1 MSVNGICN
9 RQFTVNGAVVAGS
22 LTLLRTYGADGN
34 NDNDRKR
41 PAEIFN
47 FNAEMYLQ
55 SALNGSN
62 SNTLRTVDEKDLPPR
77 Y

>member
-1 MSVNGICN
+1 LSINDCKDQLVINGSVI
-9 RQFTVNGAVVAGS
+9 AGT
-22 LTLLRTYGADGN
+22 LTLMRTYGADGG
-34 NDNDRKR
+34 NDSVRKN

-47 FNAEMYLQ
+47 FNAEMYLR

-62 SNTLRTVDEKDLPPR
+62 ATTLRTVDEKDLPPR